1 MFDENSI
8 FLTGFMN
15 EFCDFIN
22 VKYRNWKMINAD
34 IENLCSVGF
43 IIGWVKFDIN
53 QGIGTLCC
61 VWND

>member
-1 MFDENSI
+1 
-8 FLTGFMN
+8 
-15 EFCDFIN
+15 
-22 VKYRNWKMINAD
+22 MINAD